1 MTCIDS
7 PNIGAVSQSKVRDK
21 SCNGPRAKQL
31 SPLLIRS
38 VLCACTAAC
47 VVTAVAGAP
56 SVLAM
61 QSQGSP
67 VEGTARMTHLACGG
81 GGSGSYRKP
90 AKPGSEQEGHS

>member
-1 MTCIDS
+1 MTNADAS
-7 PNIGAVSQSKVRDK
+7 SAVSLLLIKPLSSPLV
-21 SCNGPRAKQL
+21 KQL
-31 SPLLIRS
+31 RQLLIGPVVR
-38 VLCACTAAC
+38 ACTAAFF
-47 VVTAVAGAP
+47 VTAVSGSS

-67 VEGTARMTHLACGG
+67 VEGTARMTRLACGG